1 MVDILYCVWIL
12 LIIIIINKIILILND
27 NNESVYNKS
36 KINRKLGPFK
46 IEYEYSNL
54 KLNNKKIFSN
64 VEHLMTKITFI
75 ISIKR
80 K

>member
-1 MVDILYCVWIL
+1 M
-12 LIIIIINKIILILND
+12 IIINKIILILND

-54 KLNNKKIFSN
+54 KLNKKKFPAMLNI
-64 VEHLMTKITFI
+64 
-75 ISIKR
+75 
-80 K
+80 